1 MDYNK
6 RYEAVI
12 LANGDYPTHPIPL
25 QILHGA
31 RTVVC
36 CDGGADRY
44 IELGNT
50 PDIIIGDGDSLSDE
64 NRTRFADILHHN
76 PDQETNDQTKAVEF
90 LITQGVEE
98 IAIVGATGRRED
110 HTIGNIA
117 LLAEYLKRGVRI
129 CSYTDY
135 GIFIPCNGN
144 NTFECKNN
152 TPISIFNISAHGLS
166 ATGLEYPLYDFTAW
180 WQGTLNRTTNEGFTI
195 SAEGEYIVFIAYDRQ

>member
-6 RYEAVI
+6 SYEAVI

-98 IAIVGATGRRED
+98 IAIVGATGRR
-110 HTIGNIA
+110 
-117 LLAEYLKRGVRI
+117 
-129 CSYTDY
+129 
-135 GIFIPCNGN
+135 
-144 NTFECKNN
+144 
-152 TPISIFNISAHGLS
+152 
-166 ATGLEYPLYDFTAW
+166 
-180 WQGTLNRTTNEGFTI
+180 
-195 SAEGEYIVFIAYDRQ
+195 